1 MQKLDAIWKSDW
13 RLEDIQKRCE
23 NTLVTYLGIIFT
35 QQGDD
40 FLVAEMPITSNHKQ
54 YTNILHGGASAVLA
68 ETVASAA
75 AYCCVN
81 PETHYCVGLD
91 LNINHLKPVATGK
104 LIAKT
109 FPNHIGKTT
118 QVWTIEIRDTEDRLI
133 AISRLTVAN
142 LALKSET

>member
-1 MQKLDAIWKSDW
+1 MKSIWKSHLT
-13 RLEDIQKRCE
+13 LEDLQKRCE
-23 NTLVTYLGIIFT
+23 NSLVDHLGIVFT
-35 QQGDD
+35 EKGENY
-40 FLVAEMPITSNHKQ
+40 LVAEMPIESHHKQ

-75 AYCCVN
+75 AYCAVD
-81 PETHYCVGLD
+81 PKTHTCVGLD
-91 LNINHLKPVATGK
+91 LNINHLKPVHSGK

-118 QVWTIEIRDTEDRLI
+118 QVWTIEIRDGEDRLI

-142 LALKSET
+142 LELKK

>member
-104 LIAKT
+104 LIAKA

-118 QVWTIEIRDTEDRLI
+118 QVWTIEIHDIEDRLI